1 MKHTFFGGVYP
12 PVHKETSRRK
22 PIAPPDH
29 APEYVV
35 LPLEM
40 SLEGQAIPLVH
51 PGDKVCLGQVI
62 AAIPDGSYLHASVSG
77 VVKAIEPRPHI
88 WGGKRPAIVIENDLL
103 DTPSPDRLPPLA
115 PNMVKLDVLVDRVR
129 KAGVI
134 AMGGGGRPVWE
145 QLNQAAGKVDT
156 LIINAAE
163 SEPYITA
170 DYRLLMERSDRIL
183 QGAQTIARCL
193 AVKRC
198 VVVTAGD
205 KIKAVE
211 IVERRIRRRAS
222 LELCMV
228 RARYPLGGERQI
240 VQTVTGREVPADREV
255 VERGC
260 VVLNVATVFAIQ
272 QALSGQSVT
281 HRVVTVTGGAVVR
294 PRNLLVPIGTP
305 VRMLLR
311 EAGGVTDQAD
321 LLLVGG
327 PMMGSELTDLECGIV
342 KDTNA
347 LVCLT
352 ARERRQEHEAGICIR
367 CGKCVASCPMHL
379 APSLVTR
386 ALRKKE
392 YHKLPSFHVE
402 DCVGCGSCSYVCP
415 AHIPLKVRMQT
426 AAEIVKGGGAS
437 GQ

>member
-12 PVHKETSRRK
+12 PVHKENSRRK
-22 PIAPPDH
+22 PISIMDQP
-29 APEYVV
+29 PEYIV

-40 SLEGQAIPLVH
+40 SREGQAIPLVH
-51 PGDKVCLGQVI
+51 PGDKVSVGQVV
-62 AAIPDGSYLHASVSG
+62 AAVPEGNYIHSSVSG

-88 WGGKRPAIVIENDLL
+88 WGGERPAIVIENDLL
-103 DTPSPDRLPPLA
+103 DTPSATRMPPLA
-115 PNMVKLDVLVDRVR
+115 PNMVSLDVLVDRVR
-129 KAGVI
+129 KAGVVG
-134 AMGGGGRPVWE
+134 MGGGAYPTWE
-145 QLNQAAGKVDT
+145 KLKNAAGRVDT

-163 SEPYITA
+163 SEPYVTA

-193 AVKRC
+193 AVKRA

-205 KIKAVE
+205 KVKAVE
-211 IVERRIRRRAS
+211 IVERRIRRRAG
-222 LELCMV
+222 LELQMV
-228 RARYPLGGERQI
+228 RARYPLGSERQI
-240 VQTVTGREVPADREV
+240 VQTVTGRETPADKTALDS
-255 VERGC
+255 GC

-272 QALSGQSVT
+272 EALSGAPLT

-305 VRMLLR
+305 LRMLLR
-311 EAGGVTDQAD
+311 EAGELNDQAD
-321 LLLVGG
+321 LILAGG
-327 PMMGSELTDLECGIV
+327 PMMGTEQTDQEVSVL

-392 YHKLPSFHVE
+392 YHKLPAFHVE
-402 DCVGCGSCSYVCP
+402 DCMGCGSCSYVCP

-426 AAEIVKGGGAS
+426 AREIVKGGDK
-437 GQ
+437 